1 MNTRTAEIT
10 SALNGHP
17 VVDDASHYS
26 IADIISCMRITATM
40 LQMADADRPT
50 LKKHNRG
57 QAELLFAA
65 AADLEAQ
72 QVT

>member
-1 MNTRTAEIT
+1 MNKGAGQSTAIVI
-10 SALNGHP
+10 AA
-17 VVDDASHYS
+17 DDPHYS
-26 IADIISCMRITATM
+26 MREIVICMRVSATM